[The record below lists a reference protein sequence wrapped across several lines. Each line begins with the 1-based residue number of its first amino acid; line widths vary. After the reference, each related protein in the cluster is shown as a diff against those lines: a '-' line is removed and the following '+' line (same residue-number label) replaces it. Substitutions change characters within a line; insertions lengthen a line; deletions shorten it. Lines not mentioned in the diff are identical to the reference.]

1 MKIGEVISRLDENQ
15 IYNILGISS
24 SLVGCDGSS
33 LLIHGVAD
41 LYEHWDKISCAVASF
56 VFPCKFEHIVITGC
70 PIPESLDEWYS
81 VLYGITTKIDTN
93 GVDHLNFIG
102 KRIDFDNVETRGF
115 NHSECSDMPTHLK
128 LINNADVI
136 FGTIDSDLLEPYI
149 RLLNR
154 FIAKYMVGVYVDDE
168 NKTDV
173 YRIIKN
179 NKLNTF
185 GECNTNKGKII
196 FVGNIDKLFLK
207 DV

>member
-93 GVDHLNFIG
+93 GVDHVNFIG

-128 LINNADVI
+128 LINNFYKELIKDLDEDNTHKSVIAMSNILDV
-136 FGTIDSDLLEPYI
+136 
-149 RLLNR
+149 
-154 FIAKYMVGVYVDDE
+154 
-168 NKTDV
+168 
-173 YRIIKN
+173 
-179 NKLNTF
+179 
-185 GECNTNKGKII
+185 
-196 FVGNIDKLFLK
+196 FLK
-207 DV
+207 LDSKKIKSFVSAAKIMDPKQA